1 MTASAF
7 PSMGVD
13 DLAARLAVQGLGM
26 LGPGG
31 EVRGSVAVPVYGKAA
46 PVAAE
51 DALDQ
56 PHLLLDRPAP

>member
-1 MTASAF
+1 
-7 PSMGVD
+7 MGVD